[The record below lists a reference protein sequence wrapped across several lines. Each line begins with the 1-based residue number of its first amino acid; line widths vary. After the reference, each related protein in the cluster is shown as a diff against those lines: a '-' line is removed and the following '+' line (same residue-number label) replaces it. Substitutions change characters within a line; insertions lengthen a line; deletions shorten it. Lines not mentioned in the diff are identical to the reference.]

1 MKQYISYII
10 AWVLALGMSQPMAAQ
25 TPAAAP
31 KAADVQ
37 QTAPVAEQDSVDI
50 SLITCSPGTEIYQL
64 YGHTALRVREVRQ
77 GRRSD
82 WVFNYGTFSFKQKNF
97 VWRFM
102 LGETDYELGVL
113 PYGYFYEEYVREGRA
128 IEEQRL
134 NLTPAEEK
142 ALVDALT
149 LNLQPENSTYRYNFF
164 YNNCT
169 TRALRIIEENVK
181 GKVVWPKAETGVTL
195 RDIVRQYA
203 QVSPW
208 NCFGQDLVLGAE
220 ADRPA
225 DVHAQ
230 MFAPLYAKHYVEQTR
245 IVDENG
251 NERFLAAP
259 PLTLLPA
266 VPMPTDNSAL
276 TPMVVFTLL
285 LLFAVALTAYE
296 WVKKKYLWQFD
307 VLLQLSQ
314 GLAGC
319 IVAFLFFFSAHP
331 AVGSNYLV
339 SLFNPLP
346 LLFVPWFM
354 KSAAN
359 RQRFAGQY
367 VQGTMLL
374 LALLFGLF
382 GLQQYPTEV
391 YLIIAALAV
400 RLFAHFKF
408 VKQ

>member
-10 AWVLALGMSQPMAAQ
+10 AWVLALSMSQPMAAQ

-230 MFAPLYAKHYVEQTR
+230 MFAPLYAKHYVEQAR

>member
-1 MKQYISYII
+1 
-10 AWVLALGMSQPMAAQ
+10 MAAQ

-230 MFAPLYAKHYVEQTR
+230 MFAPLYAKHYVEQAR